1 MSASATLAA
10 AATAFNATVESDIV
24 FAPTTILALVLFLM
38 LTAFLFGAPLFL
50 AIRNQ
55 HRGSQVAHRHDI
67 ESRHDKDAYAYF
79 EVVDTGGK
87 GRRSA
92 SLWLR
97 FTCWV
102 SGSSP
107 YTAAAEPEL
116 PWPVYTILSRLRPKA
131 PLYIRTFEAL
141 AFWKRDEVKREP
153 FTISDV
159 KLAKEESEASVRLAT
174 AAELDREVKHSRR
187 WWTAL
192 FAFEPITTVPEI
204 LIHPCDG
211 SPAFSYAKED
221 ECTPP
226 HLSPNIAT
234 TVFHHAPAPP
244 SPAVE
249 VDPNFSPASTISEP
263 DSPMPA
269 TPVSE
274 SAAFPD
280 VSPLHF
286 LEVPMPSSTAPA
298 EEMDFDD
305 IINLSSFSG
314 NVFVLGSPPHS
325 KKAAY
330 SPARGRGSSYVAC
343 ATPNVGLGFEIDEPR
358 PVFVIEGDSSETDE
372 IDDTEHTR
380 RRLLPRLSPSSSSSS
395 SNSVQDIAS
404 ALSDFPEPLS
414 VWSTSTSVTSSAS
427 RSHRKRD
434 ISLSCDFVSVDFSI
448 TQGSRSTYYGILD
461 GYSGGSSS
469 NED

>member
-1 MSASATLAA
+1 MAMSASATLAA
-10 AATAFNATVESDIV
+10 AATAFNATVESDTV

-55 HRGSQVAHRHDI
+55 HRGSQVPHRHDI

-79 EVVDTGGK
+79 EVVDTGPK
-87 GRRSA
+87 RRRSA

-102 SGSSP
+102 SGSSS
-107 YTAAAEPEL
+107 YKAAAEPEL
-116 PWPVYTILSRLRPKA
+116 PSPVYTILPLLRPK
-131 PLYIRTFEAL
+131 PLLHVRTFEAL
-141 AFWKRDEVKREP
+141 AFWKRDEVKREG
-153 FTISDV
+153 FTLTDV
-159 KLAKEESEASVRLAT
+159 KLAKKECEASVRLAG
-174 AAELDREVKHSRR
+174 AAEPDHAVKHPRR
-187 WWTAL
+187 WWTGL
-192 FAFEPITTVPEI
+192 FAFGNIPGI

-211 SPAFSYAKED
+211 SPAFSYAEED

-226 HLSPNIAT
+226 HLSPHIPAT
-234 TVFHHAPAPP
+234 VLYHAPAPP
-244 SPAVE
+244 TPAVD
-249 VDPNFSPASTISEP
+249 VDSNFSPASTISEP

-274 SAAFPD
+274 SSMFPD

-298 EEMDFDD
+298 EEMEIDD

-314 NVFVLGSPPHS
+314 NVFVLESPPHS
-325 KKAAY
+325 KEAA
-330 SPARGRGSSYVAC
+330 SWPARTRASIIVAC
-343 ATPNVGLGFEIDEPR
+343 ATPNAGLGFEIDEPR
-358 PVFVIEGDSSETDE
+358 PVFVIQGDPSETDD

-380 RRLLPRLSPSSSSSS
+380 RGLLPRFSSSSSS
-395 SNSVQDIAS
+395 SSANSVPDIAS
-404 ALSDFPEPLS
+404 ALAEFPESLS
-414 VWSTSTSVTSSAS
+414 VWSTSTRATSPSS
-427 RSHRKRD
+427 RPPRKRD

-448 TQGSRSTYYGILD
+448 TQSSRSTYYGILG
-461 GYSGGSSS
+461 GYSGGSRS